1 MVAGAAF
8 IPNTASI
15 LVLRRRAARA
25 GKEGDSEEEA
35 LAKKRLAEGRLYRGI

>member
-25 GKEGDSEEEA
+25 GKEGDSEEIIPRHI
-35 LAKKRLAEGRLYRGI
+35 KKRGR